1 MAYRAV
7 SKMTDRELMAERDAL
22 QKETG
27 LIFGSFRSKNPKS
40 SRLARVNREI
50 GKRYDRM
57 WRGKGR
63 K

>member
-1 MAYRAV
+1 MHKAIT
-7 SKMTDRELMAERDAL
+7 KMTDKGLMAERDDL

-27 LIFGSFRSKNPKS
+27 LIFGSFKSKNPKS

-57 WRGKGR
+57 WRK